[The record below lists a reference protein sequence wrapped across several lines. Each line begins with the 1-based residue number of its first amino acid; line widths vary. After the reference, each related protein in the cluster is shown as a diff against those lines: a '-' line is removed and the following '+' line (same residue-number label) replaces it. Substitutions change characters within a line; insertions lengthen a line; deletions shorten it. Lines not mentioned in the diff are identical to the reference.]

1 MTGPEPSLPDKV
13 LAIDA
18 ALNGIPHAFGG
29 ALALGYY
36 AEPRSTVDVDLNV
49 FVAPDESQV
58 VLDRL
63 ESIGVE
69 VAGADPGVASDGQV
83 RVWWGRTPLDLF
95 FSYDR
100 FHDAAAVAVVD
111 QPFAGGTVPVL
122 AVEHLVVCKVV
133 FDRPKDW
140 VDLDA
145 IIERGTAIDAAEVL
159 RWVGRF
165 LGDDDPRYERVA
177 RVLSA

>member
-1 MTGPEPSLPDKV
+1 VTGPEPSLPDKV

>member
-1 MTGPEPSLPDKV
+1 VTGPEPSLPDKV

-18 ALNGIPHAFGG
+18 ALDGIAHAFGG

-49 FVAPDESQV
+49 FVAPDESQA

-63 ESIGVE
+63 EYIGVE
-69 VAGADPGVASDGQV
+69 VAGAEPGVASDGQV

>member
-1 MTGPEPSLPDKV
+1 VTGPEPSLPDKV

-18 ALNGIPHAFGG
+18 ALRGVAHAFGG

-49 FVAPDESQV
+49 FVSPDESAI

-63 ESIGVE
+63 ESIGVD
-69 VAGADPGVASDGQV
+69 VSGAVTRIGSDGQV

-100 FHDAAAVAVVD
+100 FHEAAAVAVVD
-111 QPFAGGTVPVL
+111 QPFAGVSIPVL

-145 IIERGTAIDAAEVL
+145 IIERGTAVDVAEVL